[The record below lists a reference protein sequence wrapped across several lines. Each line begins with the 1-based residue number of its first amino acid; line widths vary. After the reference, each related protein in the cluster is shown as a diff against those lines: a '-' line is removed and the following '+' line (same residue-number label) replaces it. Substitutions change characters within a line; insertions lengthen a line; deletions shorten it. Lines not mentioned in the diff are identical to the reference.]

1 MVLVVMT
8 IFGNAMAA
16 PEMAAPGM
24 AASRM
29 AAPWDGCFSD
39 GCSLGWLLL
48 TLVFAKLP

>member
-16 PEMAAPGM
+16 PEMAAPG
-24 AASRM
+24 M

>member
-16 PEMAAPGM
+16 PEMAA
-24 AASRM
+24 SRM
-29 AAPWDGCFSD
+29 AAPWD